1 MKITRQS
8 KTDYTKEE
16 LKCIQ
21 ANKGCNICPNCGE
34 SKPFYITKKGKSK
47 GVLKHLFVTE
57 HHKLFRYYRT
67 DSYECC
73 TCGCKW
79 ESDPY

>member
-16 LKCIQ
+16 LKRIQ

-34 SKPFYITKKGKSK
+34 SKSFYITKNGESK
-47 GVLKHLFVTE
+47 GILKYLFVIG
-57 HHKLFRYYRT
+57 HHKLFRYYHT

>member
-16 LKCIQ
+16 LKRIQ
-21 ANKGCNICPNCGE
+21 ANKDCNVCPNCGE

-47 GVLKHLFVTE
+47 GVMKNLFTTE
-57 HHKLFRYYRT
+57 HHELFRYYRT
-67 DSYECC
+67 NSYKCY
-73 TCGCKW
+73 TCGCEW
-79 ESDPY
+79 ESDPW

>member
-1 MKITRQS
+1 MKIIRQS

-16 LKCIQ
+16 LKRIQ
-21 ANKGCNICPNCGE
+21 ANKNCNICPNCGE

-47 GVLKHLFVTE
+47 GVLNLSVTE
-57 HHKLFRYYRT
+57 HHKLFGYYCT
-67 DSYECC
+67 DSYVCC